1 MTCAMLLSTPAKP
14 RGVSAL
20 NWTFSMEMKSETSLA
35 GTKPP
40 EKAVAK
46 RQGVPGGKGKGLGG
60 SDGAEVLDSLAVHW
74 L

>member
-1 MTCAMLLSTPAKP
+1 M
-14 RGVSAL
+14 
-20 NWTFSMEMKSETSLA
+20 NSETSLA

-40 EKAVAK
+40 GPLEKPLPSA
-46 RQGVPGGKGKGLGG
+46 RGKPFKGLGG